1 MKRIWAWLSERLFV
15 SEPLAPVMEK
25 PLAMDTPDAPW
36 SLSQVNELRWA

>member
-15 SEPLAPVMEK
+15 SDPAEPVQRPI
-25 PLAMDTPDAPW
+25 AMDTPDAPW